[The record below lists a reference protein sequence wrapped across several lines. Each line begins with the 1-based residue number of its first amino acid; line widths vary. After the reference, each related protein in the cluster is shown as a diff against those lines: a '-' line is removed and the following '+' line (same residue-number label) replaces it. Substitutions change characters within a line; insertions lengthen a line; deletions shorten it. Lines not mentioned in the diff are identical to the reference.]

1 MHTHHGYVCG
11 LPYVAAMLCS
21 IVLSAVL
28 SLAAMLC
35 GWSAW
40 RRLPPP
46 RSTAR
51 TLEVAAVGAAFWL
64 LLLLAGAI
72 GALY

>member
-1 MHTHHGYVCG
+1 MHTHHGYACG
-11 LPYVAAMLCS
+11 LPYLAA
-21 IVLSAVL
+21 ILSSALLAAGL
-28 SLAAMLC
+28 SLVAMLC
-35 GWSAW
+35 GWRAW